1 MPARLELPA
10 EQEVPK
16 SLSSLVERV
25 AADGGRVL
33 AAYKEP
39 VGGRWHL
46 FVLLPLAKVQ
56 PTPFQRDLSPAHEKR
71 LREVIGRLQRF
82 VDPIVVVSPGP
93 GIYWTP
99 NGNHRRAALEQSGGA
114 YVPAILIPEIEVA
127 FQILAL
133 NTEKAHNLKE
143 KSLEV
148 VRMYKA
154 LLEQDDSRRENEFSF
169 EPEQACFITLGFAYL
184 AKARFPGSAFA
195 PILRRVDKFLR
206 SSLRNAHAHREARAA
221 LVMKAEEVLG
231 EKVAEIQARG
241 VKHPYLKSYLIARC
255 NPLTRA
261 RKAAPDFEEAIEKL
275 SQALKRVNAAKVRF
289 DQIAGAAVWD
299 AGDG

>member
-1 MPARLELPA
+1 MALAALA
-10 EQEVPK
+10 DQ
-16 SLSSLVERV
+16 VEG
-25 AADGGRVL
+25 DGGRLL
-33 AAYKEP
+33 ASYRDP
-39 VGGRWHL
+39 VGSKWHL

-71 LREVIGRLQRF
+71 LREVIQKMQRF
-82 VDPIVVVSPGP
+82 VDPVVVVTPGP

-99 NGNHRRAALEQSGGA
+99 NGNHRRSALAGTGA
-114 YVPAILIPEIEVA
+114 TYIPAILIPEMEVA

-148 VRMYKA
+148 ARMYKA
-154 LLEQDDSRRENEFSF
+154 LCEQDDARRENEFAF
-169 EPEQACFITLGFAYL
+169 ELEQAHLITLGFVYTERS
-184 AKARFPGSAFA
+184 RFPGGAFA

-206 SSLRNAHAHREARAA
+206 SSLRNAQPERTHRADLLLRT
-221 LVMKAEEVLG
+221 EEVLS
-231 EKVAEIQARG
+231 EKVSAIRERG

-261 RKAAPDFEEAIEKL
+261 RKTLPEFEDAIEKL
-275 SQALKRVNAAKVRF
+275 RKGLAKVNPARVRL
-289 DQIAGAAVWD
+289 DQVAGAAAWN
-299 AGDG
+299 AGED